1 MIPSFIFFPA
11 KLRTF
16 DSFAIVLLAKCGKN
30 YCVASCRV
38 IRNSV
43 ARTVATCRVIRNSV
57 ARAVAACRVICNS
70 VARAVAICRV
80 ICNSVARAVAVC
92 RVIRNSVAR
101 SVAACTISFR
111 PRKKDCAAALVF
123 PTGNKYLAPEFS
135 KLSRMENFA
144 AIDFETANREPSSVC
159 SVGVVVVRAG
169 EICDKFYSLIRP
181 EPEYYFYWNTRVHG
195 LTLEDTAR
203 APLFPEV
210 WAKVAPRIEGL
221 PLVAHNSPFDEGCLR
236 ARRGLPARRFPDV
249 SDGLS
254 RLRILLYVSRLAPGL
269 RPGIAQPSA
278 SDSGGAL
285 RLRPQGASP
294 RTGRRRGMCVDS
306 KNNIIKVKNGR
317 RFG

>member
-1 MIPSFIFFPA
+1 MLRCSLQSYSQQCSEERCSLQSYLQHCCEGRCNLQSCSQQCCESRCSLQSYLQQCCEKRCSLHDFFSPA
-11 KLRTF
+11 QKEC
-16 DSFAIVLLAKCGKN
+16 D
-30 YCVASCRV
+30 
-38 IRNSV
+38 
-43 ARTVATCRVIRNSV
+43 AT
-57 ARAVAACRVICNS
+57 
-70 VARAVAICRV
+70 
-80 ICNSVARAVAVC
+80 
-92 RVIRNSVAR
+92 
-101 SVAACTISFR
+101 
-111 PRKKDCAAALVF
+111 LVF
-123 PTGNKYLAPEFS
+123 PTGNKYLAPEFF
-135 KLSRMENFA
+135 KTIMMENFA

-159 SVGVVVVRAG
+159 SVGIVIVRAG

-195 LTLEDTAR
+195 LTLEDTEYKGSR
-203 APLFPEV
+203 ADAGRYRPRTLV
-210 WAKVAPRIEGL
+210 SRGVGQGSAPHRR
-221 PLVAHNSPFDEGCLR
+221 SPAGG
-236 ARRGLPARRFPDV
+236 AQQSVRRGLPARRFPDV

-269 RPGIAQPSA
+269 RPGIAQPST